1 MSKMNTP
8 YHVIAVLALLLL
20 NPFGS
25 YAQYYQVK
33 AGANFGNARVI
44 DTETQS
50 RLSTGTFA
58 SINNYVSGIALGAMI
73 KEKAFIQMGLDWNV
87 KGYINKFSEYKLDF
101 FRLYGF
107 EGDLKVKTRLQY
119 LSLPITA
126 GYIFP
131 VKNLNVYVEGGIF
144 TALGIWGTENLYG
157 TKNGEKSS
165 MPIHLVFINDEMTQ
179 PSELGYVSKN
189 RGDRGIILGTGLKV
203 DEFLFG
209 IQYQRSTRDCST
221 FPIYDIKNRSV
232 SLQIAVNI
240 DRKVLK

>member
-1 MSKMNTP
+1 MSKINTS
-8 YHVIAVLALLLL
+8 YHAIAALVFLCLSTYTS
-20 NPFGS
+20 N
-25 YAQYYQVK
+25 AQYYQVK
-33 AGANFGNARVI
+33 AGANFGNAKVI
-44 DTETQS
+44 DTETQN

-58 SINNYVSGIALGAMI
+58 SINNYVSGIAIGAMI
-73 KEKAFIQMGLDWNV
+73 KEKAFVQMGIDWNV
-87 KGYINKFSEYKLDF
+87 KGYVNKFSEYKLDF
-101 FRLYGF
+101 YRLYGF

-131 VKNLNVYVEGGIF
+131 VKNVNVYVEGGIF
-144 TALGIWGTENLYG
+144 TALGIWGSENLYG

-189 RGDRGIILGTGLKV
+189 RGDRGIILGTGVKF

-221 FPIYDIKNRSV
+221 FPIYDIKNRSLSV
-232 SLQIAVNI
+232 QIAVNI
-240 DRKVLK
+240 DRKTLK